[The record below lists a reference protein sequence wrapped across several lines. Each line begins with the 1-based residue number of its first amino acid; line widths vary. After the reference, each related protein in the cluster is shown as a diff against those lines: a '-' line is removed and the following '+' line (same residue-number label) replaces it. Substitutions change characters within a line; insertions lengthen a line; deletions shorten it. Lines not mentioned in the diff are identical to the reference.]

1 MPQTQT
7 QSEQSYAS
15 SVDAQSDSHIDVQA
29 AAAPTI
35 HTWRFPRQQGM
46 TVSGTERI
54 TITNMTDT
62 PMIVRMDRLQADL
75 KGRDML
81 TLNLDPNRSQTIE
94 LEAPEGGE
102 AGGFFV
108 LHDLDSRW
116 QVPSIGARDEL
127 SFKGPDTFALIN
139 HPKSTLVVEWLA
151 QGIQRDTFD
160 PGEADE
166 AFFSREDAKN
176 MAVAGPAQHLG
187 SRLSRGSDL
196 LYASKRRSS
205 RLKHRPQ
212 KPLACF
218 LGTIPE
224 HLSQELCTS

>member
-7 QSEQSYAS
+7 QSEQSYAP
-15 SVDAQSDSHIDVQA
+15 SVDAQSDSQADVQA
-29 AAAPTI
+29 AAAPAI
-35 HTWRFPRQQGM
+35 NTWRFPRQQGM
-46 TVSGTERI
+46 TVGGAERI

-81 TLNLDPNRSQTIE
+81 TLNLDPNRNQTIE

-102 AGGFFV
+102 AEGFFV

-127 SFKGPDTFALIN
+127 SFKGPDTFALVS

-151 QGIQRDTFD
+151 AGIQRETIE
-160 PGEADE
+160 PGAANN
-166 AFFSREDAKN
+166 AFFSREEAKN
-176 MAVAGPAQHLG
+176 MAVAGLRNILG
-187 SRLSRGSDL
+187 KGSAEGL
-196 LYASKRRSS
+196 ICSM
-205 RLKHRPQ
+205 RPKDGQ
-212 KPLACF
+212 AD
-218 LGTIPE
+218 
-224 HLSQELCTS
+224 